1 MSTKPPDLGKGS
13 FFYRKSA
20 VEQVLQDRDLML
32 RYLQQR
38 TRDAEGRVAGLEAQL
53 TAVTN
58 DMARKDKE
66 LARLEGELVEATA
79 TLGELERGRQHVQGE
94 ARALGEWRTRV
105 GSMAGPIARR
115 LVSFH
120 GSLDAVPERVQ
131 QAFAPIGEREAAL
144 QRRLNAVME
153 HLRAMPSP
161 PRLSAGPGSA

>member
-38 TRDAEGRVAGLEAQL
+38 TKDAEGRVAGLEAQL
-53 TAVTN
+53 TAATN
-58 DMARKDKE
+58 DGARRDKE
-66 LARLEGELVEATA
+66 LARVEGELAGATA
-79 TLGELERGRQHVQGE
+79 RLTELERGRQRVEGE
-94 ARALGEWRTRV
+94 VRALGEWRNRV
-105 GSMAGPIARR
+105 GSMTGPIAQR
-115 LVSFH
+115 LAAFH
-120 GSLDAVPERVQ
+120 GSLDAAPERVQ

-144 QRRLNAVME
+144 QRRLHAVLE

-161 PRLSAGPGSA
+161 PRLSAWPGSA

>member
-53 TAVTN
+53 TAATN
-58 DMARKDKE
+58 DGARRDRE
-66 LARLEGELVEATA
+66 LARVEGELAGA
-79 TLGELERGRQHVQGE
+79 AARLAELERGRQRVQAE

-105 GSMAGPIARR
+105 GSMTGPIAQR
-115 LVSFH
+115 LAAFH

-144 QRRLNAVME
+144 QRRLSAVME

-161 PRLSAGPGSA
+161 PRLWAGPGSA